1 VSVTLR
7 AHGLRM
13 CQQMCDAR
21 RRTYKLIDFGL
32 AESER
37 VTPTTRVDLREIVS
51 VADKRFADDER

>member
-1 VSVTLR
+1 
-7 AHGLRM
+7 M